1 MKKLIL
7 LLFIPLAFNCI
18 SDDEELPFYFTDN
31 GVTIKARSWVTV
43 GTTANLNGETYTA
56 VDLASLKEWINTG
69 QDFSKVVTTLVNDTT
84 DSQFAAIFNVSGVGF
99 VPIKGIESWDVSN
112 FNDVQGI
119 FYSSMPVESDL
130 RNWDTS
136 NFTNISAG
144 FVLDTINPNIN
155 DWDVSNVTEMSML
168 FFSNNGEKYIQGMDL
183 SGWDVSKVTNCN
195 GFFGGITNWPES
207 KKPNFT
213 NCNPD

>member
-7 LLFIPLAFNCI
+7 LLFIPLVFNCI

-155 DWDVSNVTEMSML
+155 DWDVRNVTNMCDMFHGYRLRSL
-168 FFSNNGEKYIQGMDL
+168 
-183 SGWDVSKVTNCN
+183 
-195 GFFGGITNWPES
+195 
-207 KKPNFT
+207 
-213 NCNPD
+213 

>member
-7 LLFIPLAFNCI
+7 LLFIPLVFNCI

-155 DWDVSNVTEMSML
+155 DWDVSNVTEMGML
-168 FFSNNGEKYIQGMDL
+168 FFSNNGEKYVYPHYGR
-183 SGWDVSKVTNCN
+183 SK
-195 GFFGGITNWPES
+195 
-207 KKPNFT
+207 
-213 NCNPD
+213 